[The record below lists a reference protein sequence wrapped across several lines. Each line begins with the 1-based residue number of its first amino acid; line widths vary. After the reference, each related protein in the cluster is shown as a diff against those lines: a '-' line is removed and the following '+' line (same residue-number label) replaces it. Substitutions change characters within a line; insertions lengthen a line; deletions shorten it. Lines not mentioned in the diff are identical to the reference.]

1 MKNKVAGCLFTLLM
15 AFSIGASH
23 AQQKELR
30 KLRLNVFRTDA
41 ATVAAR
47 ARGLFAAE
55 GLEVAI
61 TTTPNSTDQMR
72 GISNGTYDIASTAF
86 DNVWLGPAGRELR
99 LLRLRKSPTEPSY
112 RFSSVPR
119 SIAGAI
125 SRARNSRLTPSTR
138 RLRWCS
144 GAFSSRTAWISIAA
158 TMSSSR

>member
-1 MKNKVAGCLFTLLM
+1 MGIRKRAPGRNTIASQAGSRSSTHQRKEEEVRGMKNKAAGCLFTLLM

-72 GISNGTYDIASTAF
+72 GISTEPMTLRPPPSTTC
-86 DNVWLGPAGRELR
+86 WLGPAGRELR
-99 LLRLRKSPTEPSY
+99 LLRLRKSPTEPSC
-112 RFSSVPR
+112 RF
-119 SIAGAI
+119 
-125 SRARNSRLTPSTR
+125 
-138 RLRWCS
+138 
-144 GAFSSRTAWISIAA
+144 
-158 TMSSSR
+158 